1 MEIVKKICKKNC
13 YVGKNKPKFI
23 VIHET
28 DNTDRGA
35 DADRHAKAL
44 ANGNLSTSVHYFVD
58 DKKAVQTLAHTDGA
72 WAVGKSY
79 GTAIVSGVTNYNS
92 INIEICV
99 NKDGNYE
106 KARLNCVELVKK
118 LMKDTGI
125 PASRVIRHYDAKR
138 KTCPRHMVEN
148 PKLWDDFK
156 KRLTS
161 TGGSKMDKV
170 IAYVGDVDKVAAT
183 VLNWKL
189 KDYKLVEANSI
200 KGKSITN
207 LVVVGG
213 GAEKVFPSAKIRFV
227 GKDRF
232 DTVKKVLDYVVESTH

>member
-1 MEIVKKICKKNC
+1 
-13 YVGKNKPKFI
+13 
-23 VIHET
+23 
-28 DNTDRGA
+28 
-35 DADRHAKAL
+35 
-44 ANGNLSTSVHYFVD
+44 
-58 DKKAVQTLAHTDGA
+58 
-72 WAVGKSY
+72 
-79 GTAIVSGVTNYNS
+79 
-92 INIEICV
+92 
-99 NKDGNYE
+99 
-106 KARLNCVELVKK
+106 
-118 LMKDTGI
+118 
-125 PASRVIRHYDAKR
+125 
-138 KTCPRHMVEN
+138 
-148 PKLWDDFK
+148 
-156 KRLTS
+156 
-161 TGGSKMDKV
+161 MDKV